1 VELALAHVRG
11 GNGPYFLEA
20 QLVRWPGSHQ
30 IVHEFTTGVTDVTA
44 AWDDGK
50 ASNEHAEWQRS
61 DPILRTARTLIA
73 RGTLSRDD
81 VIALD
86 NEAAV
91 LIAKAHA
98 FAEASPYPK
107 PEAALTGAFV

>member
-1 VELALAHVRG
+1 MRG

-30 IVHEFTTGVTDVTA
+30 IVHEFTTGVTDVTR
-44 AWDDGK
+44 GLGR
-50 ASNEHAEWQRS
+50 QRRRRTS
-61 DPILRTARTLIA
+61 TPSGSAPTRSCATARTLIA
-73 RGTLSRDD
+73 RGALTRDD

-91 LIAKAHA
+91 TIAKARA

-107 PEAALTGAFV
+107 PEAALTGVFVTA